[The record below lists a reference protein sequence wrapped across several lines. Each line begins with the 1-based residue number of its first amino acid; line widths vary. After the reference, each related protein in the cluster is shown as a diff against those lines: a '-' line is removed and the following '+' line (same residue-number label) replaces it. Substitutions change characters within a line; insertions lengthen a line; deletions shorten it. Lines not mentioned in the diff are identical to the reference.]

1 MTISNVVGVFCE
13 NFIDADVKEYSFAK
27 ENQIFPLQE
36 DMVPVNRRS
45 KKFSSAMQ
53 SALAEQEI
61 IDSVIEVRLKS
72 IAVHYLYVTS
82 EISTFP

>member
-1 MTISNVVGVFCE
+1 MSALHFLYGNSFSFTVLNVSNIIGVFCE

-36 DMVPVNRRS
+36 DMVPVSKRS
-45 KKFSSAMQ
+45 KKFATAMQ

-61 IDSVIEVRLKS
+61 IDSVIEV
-72 IAVHYLYVTS
+72 H
-82 EISTFP
+82 

>member
-1 MTISNVVGVFCE
+1 VSALHFLYGNSFSFTILNFSNIIGVFCE

-45 KKFSSAMQ
+45 KKFSTAMQ

-61 IDSVIEVRLKS
+61 IDSVIEV
-72 IAVHYLYVTS
+72 H
-82 EISTFP
+82 